1 MNSIKN
7 NKLKITK
14 SDSKVLSKNQK
25 LFNKYTEQIES
36 LEKKIEQSYTK
47 NEAILQFF
55 SERMTPLLKKELEIE
70 TKIAFI
76 IDELSEKYT
85 FSKKQLYQIGDVICG
100 LLQNMLTQETSPAD
114 DVIGLFNKW
123 NDTSYEEIQEQEMSE
138 VSEIFSNMTGMDIDM
153 KGFKTPEDFARFA
166 FELQEKMQKEEEQ
179 RKEQREQKRKEK
191 KKTPKQ
197 IQAEMAK
204 EIEEK
209 QKLKTLRSIYIS
221 LAKILHPD
229 TETDEIAKLQKE
241 ELMKKVTTAY
251 NEKDITT
258 LLKLEIEWITLD
270 AKNIESL
277 ADEKLKVYN
286 DMLKEQV
293 KELEIKLQLQ
303 NQNPRYSILQG
314 LINISEKSAK
324 REIEIHQKELQ
335 ESITELEI
343 SANLLENGNL
353 SKKEIINSIRQFKQD
368 NEAAEFEQFLLSMM
382 KH

>member
-179 RKEQREQKRKEK
+179 RKEKREQKRKEK

-229 TETDEIAKLQKE
+229 TETDEIAKAQKE

-324 REIEIHQKELQ
+324 KEIEIHQKELQ

>member
-179 RKEQREQKRKEK
+179 RKEKREQKRKEK

-229 TETDEIAKLQKE
+229 TETDEIAKAQKE

-324 REIEIHQKELQ
+324 KEIEIHQKELQ
-335 ESITELEI
+335 ETIAELEI
-343 SANLLENGNL
+343 SVNLLENGNL

>member
-229 TETDEIAKLQKE
+229 TETDEIAKAQKE

>member
-324 REIEIHQKELQ
+324 KEIEIHQKELQ

>member
-179 RKEQREQKRKEK
+179 RKEKREQKRKEK

-229 TETDEIAKLQKE
+229 TETDEIAKAQKE

-324 REIEIHQKELQ
+324 KEIEIHQKELQ
-335 ESITELEI
+335 ETIAELEI

>member
-179 RKEQREQKRKEK
+179 RKEKREQKRKEK